1 MRNGRKI
8 SRIHDDVILALVY
21 GWSLYHFVLRLF
33 SR

>member
-1 MRNGRKI
+1 MSNGKKM

-21 GWSLYHFVLRLF
+21 GWSVYHLYLSLF